1 MRANPANRNFGP
13 IATPPPYLAPVI
25 RAADRIDDRIRRYV
39 VPFEDVSPPRRP
51 RLDSAFQSTWL
62 SAIGQCLKLQ
72 YEDALAVPLP
82 PRLATLITQLE
93 NRT

>member
-1 MRANPANRNFGP
+1 MLLYKKAPEA
-13 IATPPPYLAPVI
+13 IALS
-25 RAADRIDDRIRRYV
+25 RAARAAEAQRQLMASPAQQARDARAVAAASIRR
-39 VPFEDVSPPRRP
+39 
-51 RLDSAFQSTWL
+51 
-62 SAIGQCLKLQ
+62 CLKLQ